1 MTTEE
6 LLQVY
11 RDKKAFVD
19 GIASVFKNNTKGH
32 SVKDIVYEVWHKRH
46 EQFGDAFAEWII
58 VYFDS
63 GAKSPCHVDCNS
75 NTANFRAIGNIVDG
89 GYFGDIYR
97 YDDGQVS
104 LGYKKVDLTKTTLTE
119 VD

>member
-6 LLQVY
+6 LLQMY
-11 RDKKAFVD
+11 REKKAFVD
-19 GIASVFKNNTKGH
+19 DIASVFKNNTKGH
-32 SVKDIVYEVWHKRH
+32 SVKDIVYEVWHKKR
-46 EQFGDAFAEWII
+46 EQLNDVFAEWII
-58 VYFDS
+58 VYFTS

-89 GYFGDIYR
+89 GYYCDIFR